1 MRRRARCMELQR
13 SVPAVSAIVW
23 PNEGENVSVNSFWG
37 SKEQGMIKGISKT
50 ADADRSLMGTIKA
63 RAELNSAAFSEML
76 GAADGKVR
84 QNKANPLSRITAH
97 TVQNMTAL
105 FSFAPKAAATHTAA
119 PGALSFEQRATLAE
133 SADLLQMRTHYL
145 RMALQLHNPGKALNA
160 PALLKL

>member
-1 MRRRARCMELQR
+1 MRIRARCRELQR
-13 SVPAVSAIVW
+13 SAQVVSAIVW
-23 PNEGENVSVNSFWG
+23 PPEGENVSMNSFWG

-63 RAELNSAAFSEML
+63 RAEVKSAAFSELL
-76 GAADGKVR
+76 GAADGKAR

-105 FSFAPKAAATHTAA
+105 FSFAPKAAGTHTAA
-119 PGALSFEQRATLAE
+119 AGALSFEQRATLAE
-133 SADLLQMRTHYL
+133 STELLQTRTHYL
-145 RMALQLHNPGKALNA
+145 RMALQLHNPGKALSA